1 MKIIWIQC
9 RHFEWMLVIHAF
21 NLVLNYFIRRSE
33 IITVAELINL
43 ELFCCW
49 QLRVIF
55 AIGLKFI
62 FAAYFRDEMSTLC
75 HRTVKSCFLCTGSC
89 VWAGS
94 FKLFCHDIQS
104 VRVVCTVKKVGT
116 TLKKQIKAVCSNS

>member
-1 MKIIWIQC
+1 
-9 RHFEWMLVIHAF
+9 MLVIHAF

-33 IITVAELINL
+33 IIIVAELINL

-104 VRVVCTVKKVGT
+104 VRVVCTVKKVGI